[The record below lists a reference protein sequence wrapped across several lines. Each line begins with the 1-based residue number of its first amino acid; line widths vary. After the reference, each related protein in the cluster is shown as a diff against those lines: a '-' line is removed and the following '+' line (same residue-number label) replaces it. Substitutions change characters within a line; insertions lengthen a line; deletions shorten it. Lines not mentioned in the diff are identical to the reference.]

1 MSTASSTNGGK
12 RISTWKTEASVG
24 YIKVDVKQ
32 IGWIGTAWINL
43 CQDKDKAIL
52 NTVMNFQ
59 VL

>member
-32 IGWIGTAWINL
+32 MGWIGTAWINP
-43 CQDKDKAIL
+43 
-52 NTVMNFQ
+52 
-59 VL
+59 